1 MTDILRQTLS
11 GQDIQWLQTT
21 GKSIQIKAGETLID
35 QQRPIDAFYLLLDG
49 KLSVTPAH
57 VEHSARTQTVHPLTN
72 IFSGEMLGILAQHNG
87 LDQGQSIKAIDDALV
102 LAVPQATIQQ
112 KLQDD
117 PQFAAHLYHANA
129 LLLGRRTKALIKQ
142 LDAEAIAAY
151 QPEQEFVT
159 VFSGLE
165 DRDLDWLVTVGI
177 VQSIGANVD
186 LIQGAQ
192 PVDAIHILLDGALS
206 AGLINEPR
214 SSLVSTFSPSRAMQH
229 PHRDRESSR
238 LSPGA
243 LIGETALLAQNPLN
257 MTVTAVRE
265 SKVLSVPRWRLAA
278 KLLHDIEFASRFYRV
293 LAIILAHQQK
303 SLRQYFGLG
312 HFQDSEFNESEEDV
326 LSQADLAEAR
336 FEWMLKRIQ
345 TELGTGREIQW

>member
-1 MTDILRQTLS
+1 MTDILLQTLS

-21 GKSIQIKAGETLID
+21 GKLTQIKAGEILINP
-35 QQRPIDAFYLLLDG
+35 QRPIDAFYLLLDG
-49 KLSVTPAH
+49 KLSVMPSQ
-57 VEHSARTQTVHPLTN
+57 VEHSARKQMTQNLTD
-72 IFSGEMLGILAQHNG
+72 IFSGEMLGILAPHDG
-87 LDQGQSIKAIDDALV
+87 LDQGQSITAIDDALLLV
-102 LAVPQATIQQ
+102 VPQATMQQ

-117 PQFAAHLYHANA
+117 SQFAAHLYHANA
-129 LLLGRRTKALIKQ
+129 RLLGRRTKSLMQQ
-142 LDAEAIAAY
+142 LNAEAIATY

-165 DRDLDWLVTVGI
+165 DRDLDWLITVGA
-177 VQSIGANVD
+177 VQSIAANAD
-186 LIQGAQ
+186 LIQSAQ
-192 PVDAIHILLDGALS
+192 PVDAIHILLDGVLS
-206 AGLINEPR
+206 AGLVNEPR
-214 SSLVSTFSPSRAMQH
+214 STLVSAFASPQPKQR
-229 PHRDRESSR
+229 PHADRESSR

-243 LIGETALLAQNPLN
+243 LVGETALLTQNFLN

-265 SKVLSVPRWRLAA
+265 SKVLSIPRWRLAA

-312 HFQDSEFNESEEDV
+312 QHQNNDFNESEDAV

>member
-1 MTDILRQTLS
+1 MTDLLRQILS
-11 GQDIQWLQTT
+11 CQDVQWLQTT

-35 QQRPIDAFYLLLDG
+35 RHHPIDAFYLLLDG
-49 KLSVTPAH
+49 KLSVTPVQ
-57 VEHSARTQTVHPLTN
+57 VEHSARTQTGHALTN
-72 IFSGEMLGILAQHNG
+72 LVGGEMLGILAQHDG
-87 LDQGQSIKAIDDALV
+87 MDQGQSIQAIDDALV
-102 LAVPQATIQQ
+102 LTVPQATMRQ

-117 PQFAAHLYHANA
+117 PQFAAHLYHVNA
-129 LLLGRRTKALIKQ
+129 VLLGRRTKFLIKQ
-142 LDAEAIAAY
+142 LNTEAIATY

-165 DRDLDWLVTVGI
+165 DSDLDWLVTVGT
-177 VQSIGANVD
+177 VQSIGANAD
-186 LIQGAQ
+186 LIQGTQ

-206 AGLINEPR
+206 VGLMNDSRPPM
-214 SSLVSTFSPSRAMQH
+214 VSTFNPAPPHS
-229 PHRDRESSR
+229 HRDRESSR

-243 LIGETALLAQNPLN
+243 LIGETALLSQNPLN
-257 MTVTAVRE
+257 LTVTAMRE
-265 SKVLSVPRWRLAA
+265 SKVLSIPRWRLAA

-293 LAIILAHQQK
+293 LAITLAHQQK
-303 SLRQYFGLG
+303 ALRQYFGLG
-312 HFQDSEFNESEEDV
+312 QHQDDEFNESEDEV